1 MFPMFPIQKH
11 IGNISETSNHAG
23 FGGFPMIDPKAPM
36 CARVRVYAH
45 EIIRNIGISETTNIH
60 AGFLFPIP
68 KKHRKHIGN
77 GF

>member
-1 MFPMFPIQKH
+1 
-11 IGNISETSNHAG
+11 
-23 FGGFPMIDPKAPM
+23 MIDPKVPM
-36 CARVRVYAH
+36 CARACVYAH

-60 AGFLFPIP
+60 AGFLFPIS